1 MPSQSKKLKIAVIGL
16 GYVGLPLALKFAA
29 LYDTVGFDTSLEK
42 AARFRGNDP
51 ADSLQLAT
59 SLDAIDSPDFVFIAV
74 PTPVTPDKR
83 PDLSALCSATA
94 AVACRIRK
102 GTVVVFESTVYPGV
116 TEDICVPLLEKES
129 ELTWKRD
136 FFVAYSPERI
146 NPGDELHSLETV
158 TKIVAGDTPETCRQ
172 VAELYETIIQAPV
185 YRAPNIR
192 VAEGAKAIENAQRDL
207 NIAFMNELAL
217 LFNRIGLDTQDVLD
231 AAATKWNF
239 LPFRPGLVGGHCIG
253 VDPYYLTHCAE
264 MAGYNSQVILA
275 GRRINDGM
283 GKYVAEQTVKLMISR
298 GQQIL
303 GAKANILGFS
313 FKEDCD
319 DVRNT
324 RVADIMT
331 ELHSYGIETQVYDP
345 VADADAAY
353 RDYGVQLS
361 SWADL
366 PSAHAL
372 IFAVPHKPLKNMKF
386 SSISEKLL
394 PGGCIADVKA
404 VLDRAAVARAGFAL
418 WRL

>member
-1 MPSQSKKLKIAVIGL
+1 MENHNKNMKIAVIGL
-16 GYVGLPLALKFAA
+16 GYVGLPLALKFAG
-29 LYDTVGFDTSLEK
+29 LYDTIGYDSSLKK
-42 AARFRGNDP
+42 AEELRDHNP
-51 ADSLQLAT
+51 ASTLRLAT
-59 SLDAIDSPDFVFIAV
+59 SIDAIDSPDFVFIAV

-83 PDLSALCSATA
+83 PDLSALRAATA
-94 AVACRIRK
+94 AVGGRIGK

-116 TEDICVPLLEKES
+116 TENICVPILEKES
-129 ELTWKRD
+129 GLQWKTD

-158 TKIVAGDTPETCRQ
+158 TKIVAGDTPETCRR
-172 VAELYETIIQAPV
+172 VAELYATIIQAPV
-185 YRAPNIR
+185 YQAPSIQ
-192 VAEGAKAIENAQRDL
+192 VAEAAKAIENAQRDL

-283 GKYVAEQTVKLMISR
+283 GKYVAEQTVKQLIAR
-298 GQQIL
+298 GQQIP
-303 GAKANILGFS
+303 GGRVNILGFT

-324 RVADIMT
+324 RVADIVT
-331 ELHSYGIETQVYDP
+331 ELRSYGLETRVHDP
-345 VADADAAY
+345 VADADAAA
-353 RDYGVQLS
+353 REYGVELCA
-361 SWADL
+361 WNDL
-366 PSAHAL
+366 PPAHAL
-372 IFAVPHKPLKNMKF
+372 VLAVPHKQLKNMDF
-386 SSISEKLL
+386 SLLAEKLL
-394 PGGCIADVKA
+394 PGGCIVDVKS
-404 VLDRAAVARAGFAL
+404 VLDRDAVAAAGFAL